1 MDSLTQKFNA
11 QQFNASA
18 DWSLYIAPL
27 LTLLIL
33 DDIARRETRRRRRIS
48 TLQGAFHQRT
58 VTQSR
63 QRYAQQ
69 IADTHPPRQVAG
81 PRL

>member
-33 DDIARRETRRRRRIS
+33 DDIARRETRRCKRIS
-48 TLQGAFHQRT
+48 KLQRQFHESSM
-58 VTQSR
+58 TQSR
-63 QRYAQQ
+63 NQYRCQAAQ
-69 IADTHPPRQVAG
+69 PRPSKLAY
-81 PRL
+81 PYR